1 MVVGVIG
8 APSDPKS
15 IDNRSR
21 TKQCHYKLTGIAML
35 NEDVFIFFFRIAL
48 IMTPSNLVPRVSF
61 SRPYGARGE
70 DSVHYFQRDFGLTCP
85 HALYKK

>member
-35 NEDVFIFFFRIAL
+35 NEDIFIFFFRIAL
-48 IMTPSNLVPRVSF
+48 IMTPSNLVPRVLFF
-61 SRPYGARGE
+61 SSVWSERRGFRTLFSAR
-70 DSVHYFQRDFGLTCP
+70 FWFNLFP
-85 HALYKK
+85 

>member
-35 NEDVFIFFFRIAL
+35 NEDVFIFFFPIAL
-48 IMTPSNLVPRVSF
+48 IMTPSNLVPRVLFF
-61 SRPYGARGE
+61 SSVWSERRGFRTLFSAR
-70 DSVHYFQRDFGLTCP
+70 FWFNLFP
-85 HALYKK
+85 

>member
-35 NEDVFIFFFRIAL
+35 NEDVFIFFFRIAPEL
-48 IMTPSNLVPRVSF
+48 
-61 SRPYGARGE
+61 
-70 DSVHYFQRDFGLTCP
+70 
-85 HALYKK
+85 

>member
-48 IMTPSNLVPRVSF
+48 IMTPSNLVPRVLFF
-61 SRPYGARGE
+61 SSVRSERRGFRTLFSARFWFNL
-70 DSVHYFQRDFGLTCP
+70 SP
-85 HALYKK
+85 

>member
-21 TKQCHYKLTGIAML
+21 TRQCHYKLTGIAML
-35 NEDVFIFFFRIAL
+35 NEDVFIFFFFLVRMEREERIPY
-48 IMTPSNLVPRVSF
+48 IIFSEILV
-61 SRPYGARGE
+61 
-70 DSVHYFQRDFGLTCP
+70 
-85 HALYKK
+85 

>member
-15 IDNRSR
+15 IDNRSG

-48 IMTPSNLVPRVSF
+48 IMTPSNLVPRVLFF
-61 SRPYGARGE
+61 SSVWSERRGFRTFFSAR
-70 DSVHYFQRDFGLTCP
+70 FGFNLFP
-85 HALYKK
+85 